1 MVISLFLSGPRLS
14 TLPVE
19 VFHYVERRADPL
31 VAALSVVLIAATAAI
46 VIVIERLVGVAR
58 AVGR

>member
-1 MVISLFLSGPRLS
+1 MISLFLSGPRLQ

-19 VFHYVERRADPL
+19 VFHYVERRTDPL
-31 VAALSVVLIAATAAI
+31 VAALSVVLIAVTAAI
-46 VIVIERLVGVAR
+46 VLAVERLVGVLR

>member
-1 MVISLFLSGPRLS
+1 MRAPL
-14 TLPVE
+14 
-19 VFHYVERRADPL
+19 VFT